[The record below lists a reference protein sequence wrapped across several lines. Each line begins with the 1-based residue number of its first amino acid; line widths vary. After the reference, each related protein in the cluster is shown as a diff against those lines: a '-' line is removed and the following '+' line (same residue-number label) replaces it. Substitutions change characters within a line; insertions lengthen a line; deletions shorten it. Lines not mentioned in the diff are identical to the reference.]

1 MQWEAEEV
9 RFRKSLEV
17 MAYLGIVP
25 LHNTVGYLAD
35 GYLYVLQGFDLSG
48 PPPIFP
54 GNVANVYIGT
64 PIWEGGRCRMEEAA

>member
-1 MQWEAEEV
+1 
-9 RFRKSLEV
+9 

-25 LHNTVGYLAD
+25 VHNTVGYLGD

-64 PIWEGGRCRMEEAA
+64 PTLEGRRWGLEKAAKVGAGAEC